1 MLFRKTLTTERDKY
15 VYRFN
20 DGTVSV
26 ITEGSE
32 AEVWIKSLHS
42 FDDAEVYNNI
52 KNSRPQLEPWQKK
65 ALEEWKAQH
74 PGEEPD
80 KNWNLSMDGLMMTE
94 NPDTSVYAKQLTE
107 MTAEEPDPMKELL
120 YEKLSELPE
129 DDQDL
134 YRLYYIEEYSQE
146 QIAKMKGVS
155 QNTVSKKLRRIA
167 RQAHRVVQESGIRP
181 EWVIIT
187 EYGVIRRREIFLPL
201 LVIGYL
207 QKAIM
212 ELY

>member
-1 MLFRKTLTTERDKY
+1 MLFRKTPTSERGNY

-26 ITEGSE
+26 IAEGSE
-32 AEVWIKSLHS
+32 AEVWIRSLHS

-94 NPDTSVYAKQLTE
+94 NPDTSSYAKQLAE
-107 MTAEEPDPMKELL
+107 MTTEEPDPMKELL

-129 DDQDL
+129 EDQEL
-134 YRLYYIEEYSQE
+134 YRLYYIEEHSQE

-167 RQAHRVVQESGIRP
+167 RQL
-181 EWVIIT
+181 T
-187 EYGVIRRREIFLPL
+187 EMCRKEI
-201 LVIGYL
+201 
-207 QKAIM
+207 
-212 ELY
+212 

>member
-1 MLFRKTLTTERDKY
+1 MLFRKTPTSERDKY

-26 ITEGSE
+26 IAEGSE

-80 KNWNLSMDGLMMTE
+80 KNWNLSMDGLMKTE
-94 NPDTSVYAKQLTE
+94 NQDTSIYAKQLAE
-107 MTAEEPDPMKELL
+107 MAAEEPDPMKELL

-129 DDQDL
+129 EDQEL
-134 YRLYYIEEYSQE
+134 YRLYYIEEHSQE

-167 RQAHRVVQESGIRP
+167 RQL
-181 EWVIIT
+181 T
-187 EYGVIRRREIFLPL
+187 EMCRKEI
-201 LVIGYL
+201 
-207 QKAIM
+207 
-212 ELY
+212 